1 MKPVLVAAALLAGA
15 AAPAA
20 TPLLVREQAWT
31 AHSASLAYDLT
42 HTPGECVDHATA
54 ATEIGRALFRSPGML
69 GGPVARLGVSCNSC
83 HSGAR
88 VNTRFF
94 IPELTDR
101 IGAADTTSEWAS
113 KVRGDGVM
121 NPRDIPDLAGVGAKQ
136 SFGHLNDPSLEHFV
150 HSVIVEEFQG
160 AEPPPQ
166 AFAGIMAY
174 LRAQNAQACPAAAET
189 VTLRTAADD
198 VRRAIAAAATADAP
212 TARLVLLAAQDGMG
226 RLVERLPARTF
237 AHDRQ
242 RLEDLSRE
250 IAAWREEPDI
260 AAALEAGA
268 PAWQARFDAEIA
280 HLSRRERRTFFNE
293 RTLRAALAA
302 QTPS

>member
-1 MKPVLVAAALLAGA
+1 LKSVLVAAALLAGA

-20 TPLLVREQAWT
+20 PLLVREQAWT
-31 AHSASLAYDLT
+31 AHSATLAYDLT
-42 HTPGECVDHATA
+42 HTPGECVDHVTS

-88 VNTRFF
+88 VNARFF

-121 NPRDIPDLAGVGAKQ
+121 NPRDIPDLAGIGVKQ

-150 HSVIVEEFQG
+150 HSVIVDEFQG

-166 AFAGIMAY
+166 AFESIIAY
-174 LRAQNAQACPAAAET
+174 LRAQNVRSCPPDAEA
-189 VTLRTAADD
+189 VTLRSAADD
-198 VRRAIAAAATADAP
+198 VRRAMAAAATADDP
-212 TARLVLLAAQDGMG
+212 TAHLVLLAAQDAMG
-226 RLVERLPARTF
+226 RIVERLPTETF
-237 AHDRQ
+237 AADRQ
-242 RLEDLSRE
+242 RLENLSRE
-250 IAAWREEPDI
+250 IGALRDEPDI
-260 AAALEAGA
+260 PAAMQGA
-268 PAWQARFDAEIA
+268 APGWQARFDAEITR
-280 HLSRRERRTFFNE
+280 LSRRERRTYFNE
-293 RTLRAALAA
+293 RTLRHALAA
-302 QTPS
+302 PPPS